1 MKNWFTYCLR
11 IALVLSAIFAFE
23 KTSFSQSEWIEL
35 LPGSERLSYDEKSGI
50 ERLTG
55 LLTFKYQNNIMYC
68 DSAHLKRSTKEV
80 WAYGNVQLNNNDT
93 LNLFCDSIY
102 YNGKTKK
109 AKLWGHVRV
118 RDREYKLSA
127 DTVEYDA
134 KLKRASYKNGGKIE
148 NITRDEVL
156 TSKYGYF
163 HPNTEESFF
172 RGNVVY
178 KSPEV
183 KMTTDTLQY
192 NYLLHRVYFF
202 GPTNVTNKETKLYC
216 EKGWYNVETEEGV
229 LRSNAWIDQETKRI
243 EGDSLY
249 YAPLKK
255 IGVAKGNVKIFEKKE
270 NLELRAGYVHSDE
283 LKGLDVLT
291 ENPVVIWKRTKDT
304 LFVRADTLK
313 HFRDTLNKTTRLIGN
328 REIKL
333 FQNDIQAI
341 ADSLD
346 YQKDKGEM
354 KLWSG
359 AHFWSKNS
367 ELTGDTIS
375 VYFLQDTILDRV
387 FLRNNAF
394 AANEVDSGRF
404 YNQLAG
410 KEMWAYFKDKEL
422 IKSTVNGNAETLFY
436 PIQKEETDSTIVEKR
451 LGMNRLIASQLKVI
465 LDSGEVKGVTFIE
478 QPEGIFYPIDQLVE
492 ELKFLKSF
500 KWNPALR
507 PKTYKELIK
516 SEL

>member
-1 MKNWFTYCLR
+1 
-11 IALVLSAIFAFE
+11 
-23 KTSFSQSEWIEL
+23 
-35 LPGSERLSYDEKSGI
+35 
-50 ERLTG
+50 
-55 LLTFKYQNNIMYC
+55 
-68 DSAHLKRSTKEV
+68 
-80 WAYGNVQLNNNDT
+80 
-93 LNLFCDSIY
+93 
-102 YNGKTKK
+102 
-109 AKLWGHVRV
+109 
-118 RDREYKLSA
+118 
-127 DTVEYDA
+127 
-134 KLKRASYKNGGKIE
+134 
-148 NITRDEVL
+148 L

-192 NYLLHRVYFF
+192 NYLLHRVYFY

-255 IGVAKGNVKIFEKKE
+255 IGIAKGNVKIFEKKE

-333 FQNDIQAI
+333 YQNDIQAI

-354 KLWSG
+354 KLWSN

-375 VYFLQDTILDRV
+375 VYFLQDTLLDRV

-394 AANEVDSGRF
+394 AANEVDSSRF

-436 PIQKEETDSTIVEKR
+436 PIQKEETDSTIIEKR